1 MLAGW
6 LSSNLGMR
14 GGARSHNSIDLVCGG
29 LEEIHNVLHGK
40 GRSLPVGIMHPLE
53 KGSNLLFPAQ
63 QDAANQQIVDM
74 LKPRKEGVAKIESK
88 RNLQNVAPNAT
99 TGKSDDRSS
108 TILLTTA
115 SEGRSPH

>member
-1 MLAGW
+1 MLARW
-6 LSSNLGMR
+6 LSSNLWVR
-14 GGARSHNSIDLVCGG
+14 GGAGSHNSVDLVRGG
-29 LEEIHNVLHGK
+29 LEEVHDMLHGK
-40 GRSLPVGIMHPLE
+40 SCSLPVGIMHPLE

-99 TGKSDDRSS
+99 TGKNEDRSS
-108 TILLTTA
+108 TILLATA

>member
-74 LKPRKEGVAKIESK
+74 LKSRKEGVAKVESK

>member
-40 GRSLPVGIMHPLE
+40 GRSHPLE

-99 TGKSDDRSS
+99 TGKNEDRSS
-108 TILLTTA
+108 TILLATA

>member
-6 LSSNLGMR
+6 LSSNLWVR
-14 GGARSHNSIDLVCGG
+14 EGARSHNSIDLVRGG
-29 LEEIHNVLHGK
+29 LEEVHNVLHGK

-74 LKPRKEGVAKIESK
+74 LKPRKEGVAKVESK

-99 TGKSDDRSS
+99 TGKNEDRSS
-108 TILLTTA
+108 TILLATA

>member
-6 LSSNLGMR
+6 LSSNLWMR

-99 TGKSDDRSS
+99 TGKNEDRSS
-108 TILLTTA
+108 TILLATA